1 MEQAGAASAE
11 QAIEEIRHGRPL
23 SARTYHN
30 YYCDTKWGDARAYD
44 LTVKSDVLGM
54 EGTAEMLIRYI
65 RAFQEKD

>member
-1 MEQAGAASAE
+1 MEKKGLSAE
-11 QAIEEIRHGRPL
+11 EAIEEIRTVDHQRK
-23 SARTYHN
+23 AYHN
-30 YYCDTKWGDARAYD
+30 YYCEMKWGDARAYD

>member
-1 MEQAGAASAE
+1 MKDQIIITMGRE
-11 QAIEEIRHGRPL
+11 HG
-23 SARTYHN
+23 SGGHYIA
-30 YYCDTKWGDARAYD
+30 DMIARAYD

>member
-1 MEQAGAASAE
+1 MPG
-11 QAIEEIRHGRPL
+11 
-23 SARTYHN
+23 
-30 YYCDTKWGDARAYD
+30 AYD